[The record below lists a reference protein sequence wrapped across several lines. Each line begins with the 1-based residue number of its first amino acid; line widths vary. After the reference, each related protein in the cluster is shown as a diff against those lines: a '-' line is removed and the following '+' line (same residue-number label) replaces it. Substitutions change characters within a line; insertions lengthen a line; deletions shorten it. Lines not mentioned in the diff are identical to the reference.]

1 MISKK
6 DYYFKLYLAEVD
18 KEYDEYLDRFY
29 KAKPI
34 RITYNKK

>member
-29 KAKPI
+29 KDTKQY
-34 RITYNKK
+34 REEK